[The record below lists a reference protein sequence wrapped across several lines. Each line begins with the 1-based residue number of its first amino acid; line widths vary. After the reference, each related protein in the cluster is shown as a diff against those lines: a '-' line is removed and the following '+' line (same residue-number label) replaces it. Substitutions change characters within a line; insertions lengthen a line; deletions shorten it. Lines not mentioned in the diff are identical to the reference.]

1 MDREAN
7 ASLDRIADSSI
18 DMLSCTS
25 VCGRHMLTDRVSRQH
40 RNSRSM
46 TLLALS
52 TDVTVPVQVAALKEA
67 VIRHA

>member
-1 MDREAN
+1 
-7 ASLDRIADSSI
+7 
-18 DMLSCTS
+18 
-25 VCGRHMLTDRVSRQH
+25 MLTDRVSRQH